1 MTPLNIA
8 LIGCGR
14 ISEKHIDVIGRIDDL
29 RLTGV
34 CDRKIDLAKKRAE
47 LCGVGAFDDATRMLK
62 ELTPD
67 ITVVL
72 VESGFHCDVACAAAP
87 YTRHLVIE
95 KPMTLTLDDADRLL
109 ETCETNGASI
119 FVVKQNRY
127 NRPVVKLR
135 EAAQAG
141 RFGKLTLG
149 SVRIRWRR
157 TQDYY
162 DSDPWRGTL
171 KDDGG
176 LFANQANHF
185 VDLLQHLM
193 GPVQSVQA
201 YTARRLV
208 DIETEDVGVAILR
221 FTSGALGVIEA
232 TTATRPD
239 DLEGGITVMGEKGSV
254 VIDGFYMEKLKTWS
268 FVDQPSGIESI
279 GNDAFNP
286 PGVKAYGHQEFYKD
300 VVKSIRTKRRH
311 MLDGIEERKSVE
323 LVEAIYQAAA
333 TGREV
338 RLRYSGRR
346 RDPGVG

>member
-1 MTPLNIA
+1 MTSPLSVA
-8 LIGCGR
+8 LIGCGKV
-14 ISEKHIDVIGRIDDL
+14 SKKHLDVIARIENIDL
-29 RLTGV
+29 VGV
-34 CDRKIDLAKKRAE
+34 CDRKMEQAKRRAE
-47 LCGVGAFDDATRMLK
+47 PNGVRAFDDATAMLS
-62 ELTPD
+62 ELRPD

-72 VESGFHCDVACAAAP
+72 VESGSHCAVACAAAP

-95 KPMTLTLDDADRLL
+95 KPMTLTLHEADHLL
-109 ETCETNGASI
+109 ETCEKNAVSI

-135 EAAQAG
+135 EAAQSG
-141 RFGKLTLG
+141 RLGKLTLG
-149 SVRIRWRR
+149 SVRLRWRR
-157 TQDYY
+157 TQGYY
-162 DSDPWRGTL
+162 NSDPWRGTV

-239 DLEGGITVMGEKGSV
+239 DLEGGITILGEKGAV
-254 VIDGFYMEKLKTWS
+254 VIEGFCMDKLKTWS
-268 FVDQPSGIESI
+268 FVDSASGIDEV
-279 GNDAFNP
+279 GNDVCNP
-286 PGVKAYGHQEFYKD
+286 LGISAYGHQEFYKD
-300 VVKSIRTKRRH
+300 VVKSIRAKGRH
-311 MLDGIEERKSVE
+311 MLDGMEERKSVE

-333 TGREV
+333 THSEV
-338 RLRYSGRR
+338 RLGYPGRDR
-346 RDPGVG
+346 G